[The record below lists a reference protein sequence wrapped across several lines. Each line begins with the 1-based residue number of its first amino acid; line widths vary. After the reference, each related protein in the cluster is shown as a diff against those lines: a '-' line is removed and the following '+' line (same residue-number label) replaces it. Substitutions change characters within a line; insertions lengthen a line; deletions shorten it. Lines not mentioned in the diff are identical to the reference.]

1 MIIIWNEYEMIW
13 NLNLHLKWDVLML
26 ADAFE
31 KFRNNSLNNYE
42 LCPGHYLSAPALN
55 WEIMLNMKK
64 AELEI
69 IADPVRCERWSFLIS
84 NRYSKANNMYLK
96 SYDPKSESKP
106 LRCLS
111 LFQ

>member
-1 MIIIWNEYEMIW
+1 
-13 NLNLHLKWDVLML
+13 ML

-42 LCPGHYLSAPALN
+42 LCPGHYLSAPALS

-69 IADPVRCERWSFLIS
+69 IADPIRCER
-84 NRYSKANNMYLK
+84 
-96 SYDPKSESKP
+96 
-106 LRCLS
+106 
-111 LFQ
+111 